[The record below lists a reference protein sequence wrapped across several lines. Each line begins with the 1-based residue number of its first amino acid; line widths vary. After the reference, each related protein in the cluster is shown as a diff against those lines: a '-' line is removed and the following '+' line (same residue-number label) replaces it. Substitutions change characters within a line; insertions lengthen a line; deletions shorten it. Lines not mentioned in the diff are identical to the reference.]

1 MHPPKQFNFIQT
13 TCIAAI
19 CLPLVMG
26 FPLLPSASESTA
38 LQRDR
43 TQKTNQKAFRRGTKA
58 PQQQPDL
65 FDFFENLRLTNA
77 SSSWTRE
84 QPSQWSQSDTS
95 SRFHRQSWYYSSD
108 LDSYYFVIF
117 WFITRAG
124 RDRQAIARKI
134 YLTSATEH
142 QAISHSTARGKAAKR
157 GRHLPRAAAG
167 TILIENITNDARQP
181 SFASA

>member
-26 FPLLPSASESTA
+26 FPLLPSASEPTA
-38 LQRDR
+38 QQRGR

-117 WFITRAG
+117 WVYNTCRPRQTSNRAKNISYVRHRTPGHQPLHRTRQG
-124 RDRQAIARKI
+124 RETRPPFAPGGSGYDTDRK
-134 YLTSATEH
+134 YY
-142 QAISHSTARGKAAKR
+142 K
-157 GRHLPRAAAG
+157 
-167 TILIENITNDARQP
+167 
-181 SFASA
+181 